1 MFVATLTVT
10 EARKD
15 ISRVIESVIHSKPAI
30 TVTRNR
36 RDAVVMVEMQRFRH
50 LLRPY
55 RFTLDY
61 EEVEGRFYGHVKEI
75 PDIIAEGDTAEDLK
89 TNVAQYLKEYAEG
102 YAEDFQL
109 FYNAPN
115 RKHHYPYVLAVLAC
129 DSIDEVRTLI
139 D

>member
-1 MFVATLTVT
+1 MATITVT

-15 ISRVIESVIHSKPAI
+15 MSRLMDSVIHTAPAV
-30 TVTRNR
+30 TLTRNR
-36 RDAVVMVEMQRFRH
+36 RDAAVVVEKNRFRH

-55 RFTLDY
+55 RFTLEY
-61 EEVEGRFYGHVKEI
+61 EEVDGRFYGHLKEI
-75 PDIIAEGDTAEDLK
+75 PDIIVDGDTIVELK
-89 TNVAQYLKEYAEG
+89 TNAAEYLQDYAEG

-115 RKHHYPYVLAVLAC
+115 RRDHYPYVLAVLAC
-129 DSIDEVRTLI
+129 DSIDEVKALI

>member
-1 MFVATLTVT
+1 MATITVT

-15 ISRVIESVIHSKPAI
+15 MSRVVESVLYSKPAI
-30 TVTRNR
+30 TLTRNR
-36 RDAVVMVEMQRFRH
+36 RDAIVMVEMNRFRH

-61 EEVEGRFYGHVKEI
+61 EETEGRLYGHLKEI
-75 PDIIAEGDTAEDLK
+75 PDIIAEGDTLEQLK
-89 TNVAQYLKEYAEG
+89 ANVAQYLKEYAEG

-115 RKHHYPYVLAVLAC
+115 RRDHYPYVLAVLAC
-129 DSIDEVRTLI
+129 DSVDEVKALI